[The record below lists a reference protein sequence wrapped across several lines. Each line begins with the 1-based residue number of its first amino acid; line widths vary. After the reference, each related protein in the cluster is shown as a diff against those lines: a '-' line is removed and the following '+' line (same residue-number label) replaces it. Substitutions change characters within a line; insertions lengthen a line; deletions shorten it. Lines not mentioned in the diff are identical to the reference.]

1 MTEKYPLSD
10 DPSKTMFV
18 FEKNNKV
25 YGHIIKNRTDKAPAK
40 FIFETEK
47 YDSIEELKAAFPEAI
62 LLR

>member
-1 MTEKYPLSD
+1 MTEKYALSD

-18 FEKNNKV
+18 FEKNGKV

-47 YDSIEELKAAFPEAI
+47 YDSIEALKAAYPEAI
-62 LLR
+62 G

>member
-1 MTEKYPLSD
+1 MTEKYALSD

-18 FEKNNKV
+18 FEKNGKV

-47 YDSIEELKAAFPEAI
+47 YDSIEELKAAYPEAI
-62 LLR
+62 G